1 MYVCMNECMY
11 VCIKQCCRIRFFFY
25 YFMHYLVRLR
35 ENGSLFF
42 FTGMYVCMYVCM
54 YEQVTF
60 TDLRPET
67 KYTVYVVE
75 DKLVDPKGKLVI
87 TDDIK
92 DTCILQVAFSM
103 HTYIPYIRTY

>member
-1 MYVCMNECMY
+1 
-11 VCIKQCCRIRFFFY
+11 
-25 YFMHYLVRLR
+25 
-35 ENGSLFF
+35 
-42 FTGMYVCMYVCM
+42 MYVCM

-103 HTYIPYIRTY
+103 HTYIPYIWHILTYCIYIHTYIHTYIGFHAKYTQHTYLLTKLVHTVLH